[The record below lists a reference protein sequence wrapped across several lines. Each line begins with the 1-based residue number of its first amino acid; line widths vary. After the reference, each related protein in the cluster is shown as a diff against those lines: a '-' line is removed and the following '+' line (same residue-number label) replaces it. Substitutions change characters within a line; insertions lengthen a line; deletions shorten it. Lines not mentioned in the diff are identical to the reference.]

1 MISRGSKCVNARAA
15 AARSAAPHQGG
26 AGDPTAGWG
35 WSMSRRL
42 LMRRH
47 GRTPRTTARGTIRG
61 APVQP
66 ITPRVEPHQSSTHQ
80 ATIESGLDAP
90 GGLFCPAQRTSVH
103 RTESRPQGCGQ
114 GFAGTAGLPHRRGQP
129 HLAPGPAS
137 AARAGAKNPAAQDR
151 PARFNGLASPQPKSI
166 GRRIIGGY
174 EVMLCSSISPLGAG
188 NFASGVK
195 T

>member
-1 MISRGSKCVNARAA
+1 MISRGRKCVNARAA

-47 GRTPRTTARGTIRG
+47 GRTARTTARGRIRG

-90 GGLFCPAQRTSVH
+90 GGLFCPAPRTSVH

-114 GFAGTAGLPHRRGQP
+114 GLPAQRGCHIAEVSHILPPGTRPWLGPARRIPPPRTGRLVSTGLPLHNRN
-129 HLAPGPAS
+129 L
-137 AARAGAKNPAAQDR
+137 
-151 PARFNGLASPQPKSI
+151 
-166 GRRIIGGY
+166 
-174 EVMLCSSISPLGAG
+174 
-188 NFASGVK
+188 
-195 T
+195 